1 MVQNLLGYLKMI
13 NKLMTLHT
21 RLISKNTLVLKNR
34 LVSKKIVVAKN
45 SVTSKGEITS
55 RRFIN
60 GPQISH
66 LKSCIGL
73 SIAMVLVGCS
83 DDVGKVS
90 LGLFTT
96 KDVVINAK
104 QDPIVTGVTC
114 HISHVEADLDFSDP
128 SDMSIACRQTG
139 EISAQALAK
148 IDRSKNGEVVFKESK
163 SILFKSLKVRRIY
176 DAENKSLIYLSY
188 STKESS
194 GSHHHSL
201 STVPL
206 YNTKAWQW
214 ALAQDV
220 KN

>member
-1 MVQNLLGYLKMI
+1 MI
-13 NKLMTLHT
+13 NKSN
-21 RLISKNTLVLKNR
+21 IQ
-34 LVSKKIVVAKN
+34 KIVPKYLT
-45 SVTSKGEITS
+45 TSKV
-55 RRFIN
+55 F
-60 GPQISH
+60 
-66 LKSCIGL
+66 LALAFGL
-73 SIAMVLVGCS
+73 TLMGCS

-96 KDVVINAK
+96 KDVVIKAK

-139 EISAQALAK
+139 EITAEHLAQ

-176 DAENKSLIYLSY
+176 DAENKTLIYLSY

-214 ALAQDV
+214 ALAQNV